1 LSYYAVVRLILREQP
16 ELLSCLCHCRHCG
29 IFFITHP
36 RNAKRTDLG
45 CPFGC
50 REAYRKKRSTERS
63 MAYYRTEEGR
73 LKKRLQNRR
82 RGSNG
87 AISEAVDSGKKT
99 EARSERTNLM
109 ASTERAR
116 LGIEAYLGMILSL
129 IEGREVS
136 REEVRSLLK
145 RIVRQHSIAQRPR
158 MDYDSGE
165 VKKSP
170 P

>member
-1 LSYYAVVRLILREQP
+1 MSYYAVVRQVLREQP
-16 ELLSCLCHCRHCG
+16 ELQRSLCHCRHCG

-50 REAYRKKRSTERS
+50 REAYRKQRSTERS

-82 RGSNG
+82 RGSAG
-87 AISEAVDSGKKT
+87 AISEAVDSVKKT
-99 EARSERTNLM
+99 EARSERTNLV
-109 ASTERAR
+109 ASTERVR
-116 LGIEAYLGMILSL
+116 FGIASYLGMVLSL
-129 IEGREVS
+129 IEGRRVS
-136 REEVRSLLK
+136 REEVQCLLE
-145 RIVRQHSIAQRPR
+145 RIVRQHSIAQRLG

-165 VKKSP
+165 VRKSP